1 VNALP
6 KKQRV
11 LSFDISFFLIMR
23 IFKFTSHSSF
33 RIAGLLLFTS
43 LLFSVKNV
51 YAENDQLKSLMQA
64 NNCMACH
71 QIEKRKYGP
80 QFNEI
85 GSKYIGDTAAAT
97 KLAAKIKAGG
107 SGVWGEDMMPPQP
120 QVSDSDAKTIAEL
133 ILALKPGEPKQ

>member
-1 VNALP
+1 M
-6 KKQRV
+6 
-11 LSFDISFFLIMR
+11 S

-33 RIAGLLLFTS
+33 PIAGLMLFTS

-85 GSKYIGDTAAAT
+85 GAKYIGDNTAAT

-107 SGVWGEDMMPPQP
+107 TGVWGEDMMPPQP
-120 QVSDSDAKTIAEL
+120 QVSDNDAKTIAEL
-133 ILALKPGEPKQ
+133 ILALKPGEPK